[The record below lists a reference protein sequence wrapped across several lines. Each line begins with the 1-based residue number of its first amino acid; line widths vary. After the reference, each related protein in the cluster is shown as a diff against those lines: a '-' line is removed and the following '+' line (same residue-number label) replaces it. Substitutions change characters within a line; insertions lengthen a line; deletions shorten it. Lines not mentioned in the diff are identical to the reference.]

1 MKKIKLLLPI
11 ITISLLI
18 TGCDNFSFSNN
29 TISNDSIGSQ
39 TSSSIDSKY
48 EGWDLKGFDAIELWD
63 FWNDDDVE
71 ARKIAEAGVTLD
83 EYPGITFY
91 RENSDGKILANDKEI
106 GLFRV
111 FTFYAADFNDD
122 SYRELCV
129 GISSGNGYIN
139 EEIYIYDYHNNQLLY
154 SLSHRGGY
162 GDEGRDYYLYVDS
175 NKLCVKE
182 TVVME
187 FDKTTRLGK
196 FVINDKHGYDVC
208 WTEVD
213 TDNPD
218 PIDPIDDLNEYQLEI
233 KDERQLICE
242 QPHLLNE
249 ESKSKF
255 KEGTTVYFKTS
266 VVSWDKE
273 IIVLL
278 NGDRLGYHYSSRN
291 DYYEY
296 EFVMPSADSYL
307 EVYLRGDVS
316 HINEE
321 IDLKEH
327 FTWINDLKEEDIT
340 MVITSSKNGSI
351 SPSFDILDHYKY
363 SDNASDIHRVFEYLN
378 TTKIVFDYPDYP
390 TGAGTK
396 SLTIVVLNPTTEVE
410 EKYTISTCSNITSV
424 NGKNVS
430 LSAALPSMNTLYGYS
445 FMPHA
450 LLGMSV
456 TSIDGTIDYTEL
468 FPRLNMISSMI
479 FQKLDNADFDTA
491 LNEYNIY
498 KFVNSLG
505 VITFESETVFR
516 VYSSEGQLSAYR
528 IINGVTFKDLKK
540 IND

>member
-39 TSSSIDSKY
+39 TSSAIDSKY

-91 RENSDGKILANDKEI
+91 REHSDGKILANDKEI

-129 GISSGNGYIN
+129 GVSNGNGYIN

-196 FVINDKHGYDVC
+196 FVINDKHVYDVC

-213 TDNPD
+213 SDNPD

-255 KEGTTVYFKTS
+255 KEGTTVYFKTA

-296 EFVMPSADSYL
+296 EFVMPSADTFL
-307 EVYLRGDVS
+307 EVYLRGDSS

-321 IDLKEH
+321 IYLKDH
-327 FTWINDLKEEDIT
+327 YSWIEGLKEENISMIIT
-340 MVITSSKNGSI
+340 GETWGSI
-351 SPSFDILDHYKY
+351 SPSLDTLNRYYY
-363 SDNASDIHRVFEYLN
+363 SDSVSDIHRVYEYLN
-378 TTKIVFDYPDYP
+378 TTKIIFDYPEYP
-390 TGAGTK
+390 TGSGTK
-396 SLTIVVLNPTTEVE
+396 SLSVVVINPTTG
-410 EKYTISTCSNITSV
+410 EKEKHLISCCANIISA
-424 NGKNVS
+424 NGKNAS
-430 LSAALPSMNTLYGYS
+430 LSTTLPSMNTPYGYS
-445 FMPHA
+445 FMSHA

-456 TSIDGTIDYTEL
+456 TSIDGTIDYTES
-468 FPRLNMISSMI
+468 FPKLKMISSMI
-479 FQKLDNADFDTA
+479 FEKLDSADFGA
-491 LNEYNIY
+491 ELNEYNIY
-498 KFVNSLG
+498 NFVNSLG
-505 VITFESETVFR
+505 VITFESETEFR
-516 VYSSEGQLSAYR
+516 VCTSEGQLTAYR
-528 IINGVTFKDLKK
+528 IINGVTFKDLK
-540 IND
+540 NDQ